1 MARIQI
7 YPLDT
12 DLDGA
17 DKLVGT
23 DGTVGADLNKTKNFT
38 LSDLKHFVRPCKVY
52 TALLSQ
58 PGDTSAPTA
67 IELDN
72 TIGTITFTYEDIGA
86 YSATSAGLFTADKTV
101 TFCTVST
108 DPGNPT
114 YMTARI
120 SDADTIRIS
129 VFDINGGVDGIANAS
144 FEIRVY
150 N

>member
-12 DLDGA
+12 DLNGA

-58 PGDTSAPTA
+58 SGTTPPTA
-67 IELDN
+67 TVLDN
-72 TIGTITFTYEDIGA
+72 TIGTITFTYDGVGN
-86 YSATSAGLFTADKTV
+86 YSATSSGLFTANKTV
-101 TFCTVST
+101 VFCTVST

-120 SDADTIRIS
+120 GSANTITIN
-129 VFDINGGVDGIANAS
+129 VFDINGGVNGFTDAS

>member
-52 TALLSQ
+52 TTLLSQ
-58 PGDTSAPTA
+58 SGTTPPTA
-67 IELDN
+67 TVLDN
-72 TIGTITFTYEDIGA
+72 TIGTITFTYEGAGA
-86 YSATSAGLFTADKTV
+86 YLATSAGLFTADKTV

-120 SDADTIRIS
+120 GDANTININ
-129 VFDINGGVDGIANAS
+129 VFDINGGVDGITDAS